1 MKLTVEKLLLFASSL
16 LCLLASCTDEIVGSA
31 ENDVVNPGNVASM
44 QEQICSMKLS
54 LEDIAVVKAAMDPR
68 TKDDPVISDMAAR
81 WDGIAAEICSHIS
94 EYERSEAW
102 SEMSCATLS
111 L

>member
-44 QEQICSMKLS
+44 QEQISSMKLS
-54 LEDIAVVKAAMDPR
+54 LEDIAVVKAAMDSQS
-68 TKDDPVISDMAAR
+68 DPVMSDMVAR

-102 SEMSCATLS
+102 S
-111 L
+111 